1 MTQDSHNWA
10 LSAAG
15 VVLHDGKV
23 LLARHTYSYGKGK
36 LIIPGGYL
44 QEGELPEEAVQR
56 EVLEETGITVA
67 VREFVGIRFNQDSWY
82 AIFVADYISGE
93 AQSDGHENN
102 EVLWLDPLEATTRE
116 DVPDLTREAIKAAVF
131 RSDRA
136 FVETPYRGTTRH
148 GAYRFYTSPQ
158 KPQTASPRRINHE
171 N

>member
-1 MTQDSHNWA
+1 MTKDSHNWA

-15 VVLHDGKV
+15 VVLRNGKV

-67 VREFVGIRFNQDSWY
+67 VRDFLGIRFNQDSWY
-82 AIFVADYISGE
+82 AIFVAEYISGE
-93 AQSDGHENN
+93 AKSDEYENS
-102 EVLWLDPLEATTRE
+102 EVLWLSPEEAMTRD

-131 RSDRA
+131 RADQT
-136 FVETPYRGTTRH
+136 FVETPYHGTDKH
-148 GAYRFYTSPQ
+148 GVYRFYTSRQ
-158 KPQTASPRRINHE
+158 KPQDILSRRANHE